1 MITVVCGP
9 MYASKSTELVRRV
22 RRLLVSGRT
31 PLVVKPAIDDRYAKD
46 AVVTHDGLLVPCSYV
61 RSSEEVRSL
70 AVMTGNEG
78 THALRQHVFVDEA
91 QFFDAD
97 IVHVTAWLSA
107 MGVDV
112 VLCGLDLDA
121 MGNPFGPM
129 ADLLCHA
136 DTVVKLTAV
145 CSVCGKDATRTQRT
159 APWPSEKTGNIDVGN
174 AYEPRCVVHWKPTSE
189 H

>member
-22 RRLLVSGRT
+22 RRLLVAGRT

-46 AVVTHDGLLVPCSYV
+46 AVVTHDGLLVPCAYV
-61 RSSEEVRSL
+61 RSSEEIRTL
-70 AVMTGNEG
+70 AVMEGKEG

-91 QFFDAD
+91 QFFDMGL
-97 IVHVTAWLSA
+97 VSVVGWLSA
-107 MGVDV
+107 MGVEF

-121 MGNPFGPM
+121 LGKPFGPM
-129 ADLLCHA
+129 PDLLCLA

-145 CSVCGKDATRTQRT
+145 CSVCGRDATRTQRT
-159 APWPSEKTGNIDVGN
+159 APWPTDSNVDVGN
-174 AYEPRCVVHWKPTSE
+174 AYEPRCVQHWSTEP
-189 H
+189 